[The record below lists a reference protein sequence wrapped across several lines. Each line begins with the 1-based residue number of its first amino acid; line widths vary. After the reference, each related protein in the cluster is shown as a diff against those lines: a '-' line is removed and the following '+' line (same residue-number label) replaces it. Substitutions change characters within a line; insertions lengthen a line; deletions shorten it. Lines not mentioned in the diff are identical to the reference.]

1 MYSRDVKS
9 YQEKYIST
17 MTPSEMVT
25 LLYSEIIKNLNKS
38 VAAISNKKIPEAH
51 QHIVKA
57 QDILLYM
64 IKNLDLRY
72 EIGTELLKLYDFMYD
87 ALVKA
92 NINKDAELIKRVVN
106 MITDLKSTWIEAE
119 KKSRTMSHD
128 TVKCI

>member
-38 VAAISNKKIPEAH
+38 IAAISGKKIPEAH

-92 NINKDAELIKRVVN
+92 NINKDAELIKRVLN
-106 MITDLKSTWIEAE
+106 MVTELKATWIEAE
-119 KKSRTMSHD
+119 KRSRAMSHD